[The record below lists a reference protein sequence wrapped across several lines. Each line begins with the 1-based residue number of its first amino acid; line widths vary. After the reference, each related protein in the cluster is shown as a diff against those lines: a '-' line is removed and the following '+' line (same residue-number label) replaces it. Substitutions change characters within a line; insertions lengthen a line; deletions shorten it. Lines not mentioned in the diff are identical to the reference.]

1 MYLSAV
7 HGMLDAMSLEDTQ
20 QLPVNRTQEL
30 PRTTAVRHTRRIV
43 VSIVGG
49 ALVAGGL
56 VLIPLPGP
64 FTIPLLFLGLTV
76 LSWEFRWARRLLVRA
91 RAKVQELRARGLRAR
106 R

>member
-1 MYLSAV
+1 M
-7 HGMLDAMSLEDTQ
+7 GIEDTQ

-30 PRTTAVRHTRRIV
+30 PRTTAIRHTRRIV

-76 LSWEFRWARRLLVRA
+76 FSWEFHWAKRLLVRA
-91 RAKVQELRARGLRAR
+91 RAKVKELRARTR
-106 R
+106 RSSR